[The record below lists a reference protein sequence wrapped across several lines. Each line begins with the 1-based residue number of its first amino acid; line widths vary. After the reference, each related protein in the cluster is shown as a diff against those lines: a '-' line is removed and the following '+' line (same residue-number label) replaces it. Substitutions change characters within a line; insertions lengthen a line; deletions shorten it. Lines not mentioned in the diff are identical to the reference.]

1 MCCCRNKKIT
11 ENLAMSHRSSN
22 NINGKTMSNKQQH
35 QQQQQYL
42 QQCRNCHLK
51 SRVGHTITDTTAA
64 ASSCSSSVKIPMWI
78 CLLVLLCYITT
89 GATVFCVYQEQWSF
103 VDSFFFAFSVLW
115 TIGLQVENIEH
126 KPPQTDGLFVVL
138 CTLYLLIGL
147 AILAMC
153 VQLAYDTST
162 HCLSFH
168 GRLSSCLHLNNEPR
182 YIPYPQHY

>member
-1 MCCCRNKKIT
+1 MCCCKNKKIT
-11 ENLAMSHRSSN
+11 ENLAMSHRMSN
-22 NINGKTMSNKQQH
+22 NINAGGKTMTNKHQH
-35 QQQQQYL
+35 HPQQQQQQYL

-51 SRVGHTITDTTAA
+51 SKAGHISDTSAGY
-64 ASSCSSSVKIPMWI
+64 CSSNSVKIPMWI

-89 GATVFCVYQEQWSF
+89 GATVFCVYQEKWSF

-168 GRLSSCLHLNNEPR
+168 GRLSSCLHLNNELR
-182 YIPYPQHY
+182 